1 MIEYI
6 AELFGFA
13 IVVFVLARYVRP
25 LLTRGMAQRQEEIR
39 RQLDEAEEAKR
50 RLAAAREEY
59 ERALAEAR
67 VEGERLQ
74 QSAKQQAESIVV
86 EMREQAETEAR
97 RIVEQAHEQIEADHQ
112 QTLNEL
118 RATVGRLT
126 AGLAERIVGESM
138 KDSGRQG
145 RVVDRFLDDL
155 EDRART
161 ARGTE
166 ETQTQARA
174 GR

>member
-25 LLTRGMAQRQEEIR
+25 VLTRGMAQRQEEIR
-39 RQLDEAEEAKR
+39 RQLDEAEEARR

-74 QSAKQQAESIVV
+74 RSAKQQADSIVV
-86 EMREQAETEAR
+86 EMREQAEAEAR
-97 RIVEQAHEQIEADHQ
+97 RIVEQAHQQIDADRQ
-112 QTLNEL
+112 QTLNQL

-126 AGLAERIVGESM
+126 AGLAERIVNESM
-138 KDSGRQG
+138 KDAGRQA
-145 RVVDRFLDDL
+145 RVVDRFLDDI
-155 EDRART
+155 EERART
-161 ARGTE
+161 ARGSE
-166 ETQTQARA
+166 AARTQAGA